1 VKPPALIVLAKAPVA
16 GRSKTRLC
24 PPLELTEAA
33 LLAEA
38 ALKDTLRVVASVP
51 RVRRALALEG
61 EPGPWLSPGFELV
74 SQRQGGLADRLA
86 GAFADVGGPAVLVGM
101 DTPQI
106 APDQLVGALEALAT
120 PGVDAVLGPATD
132 GGYWTIGLKRAD
144 DRVFEDVPMSSAQ
157 TCAAQRVRLA
167 ALGMRTGELA
177 ELRDVDTIDDART
190 VAAQAPETRFAAALA
205 ALGYGTHA
213 IASTA

>member
-86 GAFADVGGPAVLVGM
+86 GAFADVGAPAVLVGM

>member
-61 EPGPWLSPGFELV
+61 EPGPWLPPGFELV

-205 ALGYGTHA
+205 ALGYGTRA